1 MLCSGDSEWI
11 AIRNKESLWRTKRR
25 VQDKWRLEG
34 LEDDM
39 KSLGNSPE
47 VKQEYEEKENRVE
60 APGSNYKVEYWVI
73 LSKMGYGFRGRDMED
88 TSKYDDKKDHC
99 RIEIVM
105 DHEYPLD
112 EGEWPIPLYLDREWP
127 ITKMDFVESIDSPW
141 PNSIM
146 GQVLPAQKAID
157 LLTSLRVTSC
167 KNRDRLVVFCD
178 SRVEREVQDALRK
191 GHRLQD
197 SVMVAD
203 FGAGSAETANERQ
216 FLMEQIEVTTG
227 IMQAIT
233 GAPQTGSQDRS
244 ATATQARMNAVNA
257 RLADLQNKVEELVTD
272 AARKEAITIKLELDV
287 EEVAP
292 YVPTSDIGLYYVSVK
307 VPGKGEIPVRDS
319 RSPEERQEDPT
330 GVITLETLSPG
341 ASDYFE
347 TAEEVGRAI
356 MGLWE
361 DIQQQGQQDPKIKE
375 VLSALM
381 SEGQDPQT
389 GLPPG
394 LGIGTVS
401 VERIWK
407 DTAGYTPDE
416 MMRETMYQVASGA
429 GNKIDKATE
438 QQNADYLTQTAL
450 PAMLQTGDIPGAN
463 AILEIRDEAYDVPDD
478 KRVRFQPPPAPQQQP
493 QQQQQGAA

>member
-1 MLCSGDSEWI
+1 
-11 AIRNKESLWRTKRR
+11 
-25 VQDKWRLEG
+25 
-34 LEDDM
+34 
-39 KSLGNSPE
+39 
-47 VKQEYEEKENRVE
+47 
-60 APGSNYKVEYWVI
+60 
-73 LSKMGYGFRGRDMED
+73 
-88 TSKYDDKKDHC
+88 
-99 RIEIVM
+99 
-105 DHEYPLD
+105 
-112 EGEWPIPLYLDREWP
+112 
-127 ITKMDFVESIDSPW
+127 
-141 PNSIM
+141 
-146 GQVLPAQKAID
+146 
-157 LLTSLRVTSC
+157 
-167 KNRDRLVVFCD
+167 
-178 SRVEREVQDALRK
+178 
-191 GHRLQD
+191 
-197 SVMVAD
+197 
-203 FGAGSAETANERQ
+203 
-216 FLMEQIEVTTG
+216 
-227 IMQAIT
+227 
-233 GAPQTGSQDRS
+233 
-244 ATATQARMNAVNA
+244 MNAVNA
-257 RLADLQNKVEELVTD
+257 RLADLQNKVEEFVTD

-394 LGIGTVS
+394 LGIGTVT

-416 MMRETMYQVASGA
+416 MMRETMYEVASGA

-450 PAMLQTGDIPGAN
+450 PAMHQTGDIPGAN

-478 KRVRFQPPPAPQQQP
+478 KRVRFQPPPAPQQQ
-493 QQQQQGAA
+493 QGAA

>member
-1 MLCSGDSEWI
+1 
-11 AIRNKESLWRTKRR
+11 
-25 VQDKWRLEG
+25 
-34 LEDDM
+34 
-39 KSLGNSPE
+39 
-47 VKQEYEEKENRVE
+47 
-60 APGSNYKVEYWVI
+60 
-73 LSKMGYGFRGRDMED
+73 
-88 TSKYDDKKDHC
+88 
-99 RIEIVM
+99 
-105 DHEYPLD
+105 
-112 EGEWPIPLYLDREWP
+112 
-127 ITKMDFVESIDSPW
+127 
-141 PNSIM
+141 
-146 GQVLPAQKAID
+146 
-157 LLTSLRVTSC
+157 
-167 KNRDRLVVFCD
+167 VFCD

-191 GHRLQD
+191 GTAADFIPLDVRKGHRLQD

-203 FGAGSAETANERQ
+203 FGSGSAETANERQ

-257 RLADLQNKVEELVTD
+257 RLADLQNKVEEFVTD

-394 LGIGTVS
+394 LGIGTVT

-416 MMRETMYQVASGA
+416 MMRETMYEVASGA

-478 KRVRFQPPPAPQQQP
+478 KRVRFQPPPAPQQQ
-493 QQQQQGAA
+493 QGAA